1 VAAGTPTDPAF
12 YQATQSLAQA
22 LGSKPEDLLWVWAS
36 ETGYDP
42 TLSGESRTISTLMH
56 TGVVPSLLTEA
67 EWQSLPTLT
76 PAQQIPFIQ
85 RYYQKLVSSYLG
97 GRAFQDTFEAYLGN
111 AAPGLLRVDGKY
123 NPKTVMYGDPNQ
135 PGSDVWA
142 QNWPMDNYPVASQ
155 QAQARGAAISLDF
168 GRQLL
173 SEGLLKGWLT
183 LGDLKAFML
192 RPSVGVFANPAIQNL
207 HSVQAGA
214 GVANA
219 SYNPSS
225 SSSTTGAA
233 WTPNGDQSFSD
244 PNAPIDTRVAPAAPT
259 PRPLFA
265 LSEIALV
272 AGAAWLG
279 IWLGKR

>member
-1 VAAGTPTDPAF
+1 MAAGAPTDPAF
-12 YQATQSLAQA
+12 YQATVALGTA

-36 ETGYDP
+36 ETGYDT
-42 TLSGESRTISTLMH
+42 TLSGESRTMSTLMH

-67 EWQSLPTLT
+67 EWQSLPSLSA
-76 PAQQIPFIQ
+76 AQQVPFIQ
-85 RYYQKLVSSYLG
+85 RYYQKLKQSYLG
-97 GRAFQDTFEAYLGN
+97 GRAFQDTFEVYLGN
-111 AAPGLLRVDGKY
+111 AAPGLLRTDGKY

-142 QNWPMDNYPVASQ
+142 QNWPMDNYPVAVQ

-192 RPSVGVFANPAIQNL
+192 RPSVGVYANPAIQNL
-207 HSVQAGA
+207 KSVQAGA

-219 SYNPSS
+219 SYTPTAN
-225 SSSTTGAA
+225 
-233 WTPNGDQSFSD
+233 WTPNGDQSFAD

-259 PRPLFA
+259 PRKLFS
-265 LSEIALV
+265 LPEVALV

-279 IWLGKR
+279 IWLSKR